1 MSLDDV
7 NPYSDQCYYQQ
18 RWIMECAGFF
28 RNPEWHDRYD
38 PYWTWDQT
46 KTGGFR

>member
-1 MSLDDV
+1 VSPDDV

-18 RWIMECAGFF
+18 RWIKGCADLFGD
-28 RNPEWHDRYD
+28 PEWHDLYD
-38 PYWTWDQT
+38 PYWTWDPT